1 MSVSSGTRAEVNR
14 LFTEA
19 QEVMSEDEEVQQP
32 AQQVVDFIEIS
43 SDEEPIVLLLLF

>member
-14 LFTEA
+14 LYTEA
-19 QEVMSEDEEVQQP
+19 QEVISEDEEV
-32 AQQVVDFIEIS
+32 QQVVDFIEIS